1 MKEKIYNYRK
11 QIDVIIKIEE
21 VEIDNGIEYTGNA
34 YTHKPGVQVGDQI
47 TDVDWTWKTEKE
59 ALEVIKELV
68 DLNKKYYP

>member
-21 VEIDNGIEYTGNA
+21 VETEYGIEYTGDA

-47 TDVDWTWKTEKE
+47 TEVDWIWKTEEE
-59 ALEVIKELV
+59 AIKAIQGLV
-68 DLNKKYYP
+68 DRNEKYYP